1 MKVFFIITTAY
12 KNIDIPEALC
22 YIVYIESLCIQI
34 GGVIMKINRGFI
46 AGGTHLLLLTLL
58 NKEDMYGYQI
68 IGELANQTDN
78 IFQFNEGTLY
88 PVLHKLE
95 KEGYLKSYK
104 LKGENGRN
112 RKYYQITKKGE
123 RQLVVEKEEWKV
135 FFESM
140 NRVVTYEFS

>member
-1 MKVFFIITTAY
+1 
-12 KNIDIPEALC
+12 
-22 YIVYIESLCIQI
+22 
-34 GGVIMKINRGFI
+34 MKINRGFI

-140 NRVVTYEFS
+140 NRVVTYEFSWNW